1 MHQKAPPDVY
11 VGRKP
16 LRDVNGASETRTR
29 DLLHA
34 MQALSQLSY
43 GPGDF
48 AEPLANSVTHLTAL
62 TVIRQPTLALNRGH
76 SHGLLWLGRPLGIV
90 RE

>member
-1 MHQKAPPDVY
+1 MFDPVQDNAIVRFGTGQERLN
-11 VGRKP
+11 VAAFGR
-16 LRDVNGASETRTR
+16 NGASETRTR

-62 TVIRQPTLALNRGH
+62 AVIRQPTRGLN
-76 SHGLLWLGRPLGIV
+76 
-90 RE
+90 